1 MKASDGAYCLKS
13 LHKTAE
19 IFRGKLQAYSLSV
32 KLRMSDKDADL
43 EAHFVYTLNVMCL
56 HTEQPSTSHR
66 FD

>member
-1 MKASDGAYCLKS
+1 
-13 LHKTAE
+13 
-19 IFRGKLQAYSLSV
+19 
-32 KLRMSDKDADL
+32 MSDKDADFK